1 MFKNYNFIF
10 AIFLFVTYSFGQ
22 SVLDIK
28 ADNVQVKE
36 DKSITIDVLKN
47 DDLKDRSNLLIEII
61 SKPQMGSAEVTGDEV
76 IYTPNKDANGIDKFD
91 YKVDIGTAVGTA
103 TVRVNIIA
111 MNDPPTGLS
120 LSSSSIK
127 ENSEGGTLIGNLIVD
142 DPDQDDK
149 YKFGLAKENRSDF
162 RLEGSSLFSKR
173 SFDFESEDKLSVTIQ
188 VTDSGDE
195 KFIGKVNVDI
205 LNDNEKPFL
214 VDDET
219 QTIKHPENS
228 GKIVTRLNVQDPD
241 KNQTNVK
248 YRLIKS
254 DDKEHFKIT
263 RAGDLAFLR
272 TPDYENPVDNDKDNI
287 YEVSYKAIDS
297 KDDDLFVIGKIIV
310 KTIDEEELEVI
321 ALDKR
326 KYIAWSIDHQ
336 PYHILME
343 DAIQNY
349 IRLKYTHSSGKDEI
363 EDGDDTSI
371 QEMKAT
377 DQIIIV
383 QQKGNSSEIHEVW
396 YGNGLDFTI
405 IDREKIDW
413 VFSQDIQE
421 VLIDKDEYLTSDSE
435 TVFHE
440 SEADRLMAGYGS
452 VFNVWYANNFK
463 MSLSTFSMRSNLL
476 PYSSNMRVG
485 NPLIGLPGILSGS
498 SEIGVA
504 TQRSEFGIRLPFSFD
519 FGKVGNYNKLD
530 VVSPEYSGL
539 YARGN
544 IDNLFATKSSL
555 HGLIG
560 FTLYPSSSG
569 KKLNTFE
576 ELIGLPSDQITK
588 NDWDNLKDS
597 TENINILD
605 SYALVATTVNVP
617 IKIPSV
623 GRFSVSPGLHYLKI
637 AHRLKDNRESAIDQD
652 FYERTFFDQS
662 ASANMNEDST
672 LTWTWSNTALN
683 DEGNSYTRLSSFYI
697 RFDAVGQIGVKPKF
711 VERTSFLDFIQ
722 ISKVPFYEFSIQY
735 ISSLNTIST
744 LNLNLSDSFG
754 FSITQLIVNSN
765 LKGNWMPDSKFWFG
779 LNYRASF

>member
-1 MFKNYNFIF
+1 MLKNYNLI
-10 AIFLFVTYSFGQ
+10 
-22 SVLDIK
+22 SVLLLFTTFTFSQGTLNIK

-47 DDLKDRSNLLIEII
+47 DDLKDKSNLLIEI
-61 SKPQMGSAEVTGDEV
+61 STKPTMGSVEVDGEKL
-76 IYTPNKDANGIDKFD
+76 IYTPNANVNGIDKFE
-91 YKVDIGTAVGTA
+91 YKVDIGTAAGTA
-103 TVRVNIIA
+103 VVRVNIIA
-111 MNDPPTGLS
+111 MNDAPTGIS
-120 LSSSSIK
+120 LTSSSIK
-127 ENSEGGTLIGNLIVD
+127 ENSKKGTLIGKLIID
-142 DPDQDDK
+142 DPDKDDK
-149 YKFGLAKENRSDF
+149 YKFGLAKENRGDF
-162 RLEGSSLFSKR
+162 SLEGSNLMSKR
-173 SFDFESEDKLSVTIQ
+173 SFDFEVDSEFSVTIQ

-195 KFIGKVNVDI
+195 KFIGQVDVNVAD
-205 LNDNEKPFL
+205 DNEKPILLNEKESTF
-214 VDDET
+214 
-219 QTIKHPENS
+219 KHPENS
-228 GKIVTRLNVQDPD
+228 GKIVTRLDVKDPD
-241 KNQTNVK
+241 QNQSSVK
-248 YRLIKS
+248 YKLIKS
-254 DDKEHFKIT
+254 DDNEHFKIT

-272 TPDYENPVDNDKDNI
+272 TPDYENPVDSDKDNI
-287 YEVSYKAIDS
+287 YQISYKAIDS
-297 KDDDLFVIGKIIV
+297 KDDELFVIGNIII
-310 KTIDEEELEVI
+310 KTIDEEEIEVI

-349 IRLKYTHSSGKDEI
+349 IQLKYTGSSEGDNL
-363 EDGDDTSI
+363 EDGDDTTI
-371 QEMKAT
+371 REMKPT
-377 DQIIIV
+377 DQVIIV
-383 QQKGNSSEIHEVW
+383 QKKGNSNEIHEVW

-413 VFSQDIQE
+413 VFSQDIQQ

-440 SEADRLMAGYGS
+440 SEADRLMTGYGS

-485 NPLIGLPGILSGS
+485 NPLIGLPGLLSGS

-504 TQRSEFGIRLPFSFD
+504 TQRSEFGLRLPFTFD
-519 FGKVGNYNKLD
+519 FGKLGNYNNLD
-530 VVSPEYSGL
+530 VASPEYLGL

-576 ELIGLPSDQITK
+576 EILDIPSEQITK
-588 NDWDNLKDS
+588 DDWDNINDS

-637 AHRLKDNRESAIDQD
+637 AHRLKDNRVETNKD
-652 FYERTFFDQS
+652 FYERTFFNQS
-662 ASANMNEDST
+662 ATMNDDS
-672 LTWTWSNTALN
+672 TWTWINSALN
-683 DEGNSYTRLSSFYI
+683 DEGNSFTRLSSFYI
-697 RFDAVGQIGVKPKF
+697 RFDAIGQIGVKPKF
-711 VERTSFLDFIQ
+711 VERISFLDFIQ

-735 ISSLNTIST
+735 ISALNTIIA

-754 FSITQLIVNSN
+754 ISISNLSKNSK
-765 LKGNWMPDSKFWFG
+765 LKGNWMPDSKYWFG
-779 LNYRASF
+779 VNYRASF